1 MKKSERSVF
10 DRLED
15 IENSQSTTQMQNEKI
30 INMLNGLNKRQLEK
44 LSIDGQFF
52 SYVDEQKMF
61 RIFMK
66 NAKKEHIWF
75 GTSSEFKKAKS
86 LVNGVAI
93 ALIIVGFVSSLISI
107 VAFEI
112 VSTFT
117 LLEDIWLIVACIMYG
132 HAIKAKKKMWDLE
145 LKDNCNTKFV
155 RDENGTWRNTDKVK
169 KIYVCTRNIAYVSVF
184 ANIICAWYMLTN
196 GVALTVTILELAFF
210 VLSIIFNIVYSNL
223 FEMYGFYILYTGRN
237 ASNTKYVTLIYD
249 TILKR
254 VASYEEYKAKYNDYL

>member
-75 GTSSEFKKAKS
+75 GTSSEFKKAVK
-86 LVNGVAI
+86 VNMNLYKKDEVK
-93 ALIIVGFVSSLISI
+93 
-107 VAFEI
+107 
-112 VSTFT
+112 
-117 LLEDIWLIVACIMYG
+117 MY
-132 HAIKAKKKMWDLE
+132 
-145 LKDNCNTKFV
+145 N
-155 RDENGTWRNTDKVK
+155 
-169 KIYVCTRNIAYVSVF
+169 
-184 ANIICAWYMLTN
+184 
-196 GVALTVTILELAFF
+196 
-210 VLSIIFNIVYSNL
+210 
-223 FEMYGFYILYTGRN
+223 
-237 ASNTKYVTLIYD
+237 
-249 TILKR
+249 
-254 VASYEEYKAKYNDYL
+254 